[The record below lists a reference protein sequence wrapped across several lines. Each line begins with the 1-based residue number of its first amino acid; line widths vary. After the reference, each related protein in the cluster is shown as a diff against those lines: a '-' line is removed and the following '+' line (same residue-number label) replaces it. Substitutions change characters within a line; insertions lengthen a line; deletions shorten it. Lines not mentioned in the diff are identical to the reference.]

1 MDHKLA
7 AAIYHSKPKSQDS
20 IIESSSNNKDGDSE
34 YLIKKVKALQL
45 IPYFEDID
53 PRNLKNIAANI

>member
-1 MDHKLA
+1 MKNEYINL
-7 AAIYHSKPKSQDS
+7 SKPD
-20 IIESSSNNKDGDSE
+20 
-34 YLIKKVKALQL
+34 LIKKVKALQL